1 MSGTFYIGMDLGG
14 SNARAAAVDPNGTVL
29 QVHKVKLTDRTPEA
43 AVDALAACVTGVFA
57 ALDRPR
63 EACLQYGLG
72 LAAQIDAGSGRVIV
86 APNLGWRDVDFA
98 GLLGA
103 RLGHTVFLGND
114 LAVAGL
120 GEAKAGAARGFK
132 DAVLFYVGSG
142 IGSAL
147 ILDGRLYRGARGI
160 SGEIGH
166 TKVRPGGRK
175 CGCGEL
181 GCLEAYAGG
190 NNLGFRV
197 LEAVAA
203 GRTTTVTEKVPAGTR
218 PTVNFIEQAASE
230 GDALANELLDEAA
243 SLIGLTAANLITL
256 LNPDVLI
263 LGGGVLLGAATVRKK
278 AEAVLR
284 ANASRPALEGC
295 LIVAPALGD
304 DAGVIGAAFLS
315 QP

>member
-1 MSGTFYIGMDLGG
+1 MDLGG
-14 SNARAAAVDPNGTVL
+14 SNARAAAVDPTGAVL
-29 QVHKVKLTDRTPEA
+29 QVSKVKLSARTPEA
-43 AVDALAACVTGVFA
+43 AVDALASCVTQVFA

-63 EACLQYGLG
+63 ESCLGYGLG
-72 LAAQIDAGSGRVIV
+72 LAAQIDARTGHVIV

-98 GLLGA
+98 GLLGQ
-103 RLGHTVFLGND
+103 RLGHAVTLGND

-120 GEAKAGAARGFK
+120 GEAKAGAARGYK

-147 ILDGRLYRGARGI
+147 ILDGRLYRGSRGI
-160 SGEIGH
+160 AGEIGH
-166 TKVRPGGRK
+166 SKVRPGGRK

-203 GRTTTVTEKVPAGTR
+203 GRTTAVTKLVPDGVR
-218 PTVNFIEQAASE
+218 PTVNFIEQAAND
-230 GDALANELLDEAA
+230 GDALAIELLDEAA

-256 LNPDVLI
+256 LNPGVLI
-263 LGGGVLLGAATVRKK
+263 LGGGVLLNSAWIRRK
-278 AEAVLR
+278 AEETLR
-284 ANASRPALEGC
+284 ANVSRPALEGC
-295 LIVAPALGD
+295 LIVSPALGD

-315 QP
+315 QA

>member
-1 MSGTFYIGMDLGG
+1 MNGIFYIGMDLGG
-14 SNARAAAVDPNGTVL
+14 SNARAAAVDPNGMVL
-29 QVHKVKLTDRTPEA
+29 GVSKVKLTSRTPDA
-43 AVDALAACVTGVFA
+43 AVDALASCVDQVFA
-57 ALDRPR
+57 MLDRPR
-63 EACLQYGLG
+63 QTCIGYGLG
-72 LAAQIDAGSGRVIV
+72 LAGQIDARTDRVIV

-98 GLLGA
+98 GQLGQ
-103 RLGHTVFLGND
+103 RLGHAVALGND

-120 GEAKAGAARGFK
+120 GEAKAGAARGHK

-147 ILDGRLYRGARGI
+147 ILDGRLYRGSRGI

-166 TKVRPGGRK
+166 TKVHPGGRK
-175 CGCGEL
+175 CGCGEH

-203 GRTTTVTEKVPAGTR
+203 GRTTSVTKLVPDGAR
-218 PTVNFIEQAASE
+218 PTVNFIEQAANE
-230 GDALANELLDEAA
+230 GDALAQELLDEAA
-243 SLIGLTAANLITL
+243 NLIGITAANLITL
-256 LNPDVLI
+256 LNPAVLI

-278 AEAVLR
+278 VEETLR
-284 ANASRPALEGC
+284 ANASRPALEEC
-295 LIVAPALGD
+295 LIVGPALGD

-315 QP
+315 QV